1 METVIGKSHESDE
14 ESEGRFSDGS
24 TMSVNPLRRDRR
36 VGPSNDNVINLVHQN
51 TEPWMGLVGTLE
63 MDDVTRMFEKITPTD
78 LNIMLSKRG
87 PDGYVT
93 IDVILQLV
101 RLKGGFIAPD
111 EVASVIHHN
120 INEYNEWHD
129 AYVKGESAKTNKL
142 FETRQTQQPNRFTVE
157 NRVKRKTG
165 GKKCEKVPPTPK
177 KCRITEKG
185 ETSPKG
191 AVLSSSF
198 QQKKPSTQRSRTLK
212 PPMKYEKKQREV
224 MFGLELVKKNGDTIK
239 GVNDHYVKKI
249 MKQPAFTHDVDFISQ
264 KAGAKNKYPGCL
276 GCAYSFLCNEWNV
289 MRPDTS
295 VSEVTIV
302 NTHLPRDGQS
312 CFSHPTG
319 CGKHLTIND
328 LVCTMGEDTHL
339 VKGKIYHIGV
349 YRVVSNKVTG
359 CKIGIVKAPY
369 HQLQYFTNRIGVI
382 THIHDGDD
390 QTAQRGLDNGGGGWA
405 TMSCVDIDYKFK
417 L

>member
-1 METVIGKSHESDE
+1 METVIGKSHESYE

-24 TMSVNPLRRDRR
+24 IMSVNPLRRDRR
-36 VGPSNDNVINLVHQN
+36 VGSSNDNVINLVHQN

-78 LNIMLSKRG
+78 LNIMLCKRG

-142 FETRQTQQPNRFTVE
+142 FETRQTQQPNRFTVG
-157 NRVKRKTG
+157 NQVKRKTG
-165 GKKCEKVPPTPK
+165 GKKCEKGPPTPK
-177 KCRITEKG
+177 KCRIIEKG
-185 ETSPKG
+185 HTSTKG

-198 QQKKPSTQRSRTLK
+198 QEKKPSTQRSRTLQ

-239 GVNDHYVKKI
+239 GVNDH
-249 MKQPAFTHDVDFISQ
+249 
-264 KAGAKNKYPGCL
+264 
-276 GCAYSFLCNEWNV
+276 
-289 MRPDTS
+289 
-295 VSEVTIV
+295 
-302 NTHLPRDGQS
+302 
-312 CFSHPTG
+312 
-319 CGKHLTIND
+319 
-328 LVCTMGEDTHL
+328 
-339 VKGKIYHIGV
+339 
-349 YRVVSNKVTG
+349 
-359 CKIGIVKAPY
+359 
-369 HQLQYFTNRIGVI
+369 
-382 THIHDGDD
+382 
-390 QTAQRGLDNGGGGWA
+390 
-405 TMSCVDIDYKFK
+405 
-417 L
+417 